1 MPQTARLGLVALET
15 DLQDFLNEGRLN
27 AARAFRVLRDLG
39 QIHPAAELDF
49 IVRAPG
55 EGRLTRFGH
64 PGIWSVSL
72 EPKVT
77 VVDAH
82 GRLIAGERAA
92 VAPIEEYLDLFQR
105 RPDLAALARFNSS
118 RLDAWARSG
127 QDFPFAHMPV
137 VRASLHQGLKVYDRG
152 STVAALEPALSNNF
166 AGVLHVQGGAVVAGA
181 GVLQLAE
188 LILQIEQA
196 AEVELLSDVKVRG
209 DEISHRAVE
218 LRALS
223 WV

>member
-1 MPQTARLGLVALET
+1 MPQTARLGLVAPEA
-15 DLQDFLNEGRLN
+15 DLQDFLNEARLA

-39 QIHPAAELDF
+39 RIHPAAELDF

-55 EGRLTRFGH
+55 EGRLARFGH

-77 VVDAH
+77 VLDIH
-82 GRLIAGERAA
+82 GRLVAGERAA
-92 VAPIEEYLDLFQR
+92 LAPVEEYIDLFQR
-105 RPDLAALARFNSS
+105 RPDLTALARFNSPHV
-118 RLDAWARSG
+118 DAWARSG
-127 QDFPFAHMPV
+127 RDFPFAHMPV
-137 VRASLHQGLKVYDRG
+137 VRSSLHQGLKVYDRG

-181 GVLQLAE
+181 SVLQLAE

-196 AEVELLSDVKVRG
+196 AEVELLSDARG
-209 DEISHRAVE
+209 RDEDLAHRPVE
-218 LRALS
+218 LRAMS